1 MNKPIQLHESI
12 LGLSWDKDGKPYN
25 YRTKHIITID
35 ADDIIQ
41 ITEYYDN
48 KDPKMNF
55 CNLLMNYAKF
65 NKNNKIQVA
74 ESLEEINELISVA
87 KQNQI

>member
-1 MNKPIQLHESI
+1 MV
-12 LGLSWDKDGKPYN
+12 KPYN

-48 KDPKMNF
+48 KNPEMNF

-87 KQNQI
+87 KQK